1 MMRKR
6 KNAVLFMLIFIFGFL
21 ESPLFAKIQNPE
33 IDNLLKP
40 LDAEIAKRDYYQN
53 QKQNTIDSLKN
64 LLSECTTQTQKYEC
78 LKQLSDEYGSFVYDS
93 AWIYTRKM
101 YQMADSI
108 AIESYRIEAKLK
120 MSFVLISSG
129 LYTEAKSLLTTI
141 NVNECTEEQKLEYY
155 ANMTRLNF
163 DLRDYVKDEYFS
175 EYYEKEGVAMQ
186 DSVVK
191 YQKDPNQ
198 KDIVIGQK
206 EMRSGNA
213 DLAIGYF
220 EKALSNPEISDKDVA
235 LVTSCLGYLYSNKG
249 NDMEAVRMLVKASLC
264 DIKTV
269 TKETVAL
276 RNLANKLRN
285 YDELDRAN
293 DYIRIA
299 DEDAKFYNARQRM
312 AEIGNVYTDIQQ
324 ERMKLIEEQRN
335 NYIRFF
341 IVMFLLVIIAAVLL
355 VIIVKQYRKLNET
368 KDLIL
373 KNNQD
378 LQRTNNKLQESNKI
392 KEEYIGYF
400 FRMNSDFIQKQEN
413 LQKRVTKLLNNKDFE
428 KLKNIVSEDDLKE
441 QRADLYKNFDKM
453 FLKIFPTFV
462 EEYNALFAEKDRV
475 SLLAADALD
484 TDLRIFALIRL
495 GIKDNVDIAEFL
507 GFSVNT
513 IYTYKTR
520 IKNKS
525 IVDNDEFE
533 KKIMK
538 IKAV

>member
-1 MMRKR
+1 M
-6 KNAVLFMLIFIFGFL
+6 
-21 ESPLFAKIQNPE
+21 
-33 IDNLLKP
+33 
-40 LDAEIAKRDYYQN
+40 
-53 QKQNTIDSLKN
+53 
-64 LLSECTTQTQKYEC
+64 
-78 LKQLSDEYGSFVYDS
+78 
-93 AWIYTRKM
+93 
-101 YQMADSI
+101 
-108 AIESYRIEAKLK
+108 
-120 MSFVLISSG
+120 
-129 LYTEAKSLLTTI
+129 
-141 NVNECTEEQKLEYY
+141 
-155 ANMTRLNF
+155 
-163 DLRDYVKDEYFS
+163 
-175 EYYEKEGVAMQ
+175 
-186 DSVVK
+186 
-191 YQKDPNQ
+191 
-198 KDIVIGQK
+198 
-206 EMRSGNA
+206 
-213 DLAIGYF
+213 
-220 EKALSNPEISDKDVA
+220 
-235 LVTSCLGYLYSNKG
+235 
-249 NDMEAVRMLVKASLC
+249 
-264 DIKTV
+264 
-269 TKETVAL
+269 
-276 RNLANKLRN
+276 RN

-428 KLKNIVSEDDLKE
+428 KLKNVVSEDDLKE

>member
-141 NVNECTEEQKLEYY
+141 NVNECTEGQKLEYY

-249 NDMEAVRMLVKASLC
+249 NDMEAIRMLVKASLC

-428 KLKNIVSEDDLKE
+428 KLKNVVSEDDLKE

>member
-428 KLKNIVSEDDLKE
+428 KLKNVVSEDDLKE

>member
-6 KNAVLFMLIFIFGFL
+6 KNAVLFMLIFIFCFL

-64 LLSECTTQTQKYEC
+64 LLSECTNQTQKYEC

-341 IVMFLLVIIAAVLL
+341 IVMFLMVIIAAVLL

-400 FRMNSDFIQKQEN
+400 FRMNSDFIQKQEA

-428 KLKNIVSEDDLKE
+428 KLKNVVSEDDLKE

-475 SLLAADALD
+475 SLLAADTLD

>member
-64 LLSECTTQTQKYEC
+64 LLSECTTQTHKYEC

-400 FRMNSDFIQKQEN
+400 FRMNSDFIQKQET

-428 KLKNIVSEDDLKE
+428 KLKNVVSEDDLKE

>member
-93 AWIYTRKM
+93 AWVYTRKM

-108 AIESYRIEAKLK
+108 AIESYRVEAKLK

-428 KLKNIVSEDDLKE
+428 KLKNVVSEDDLKE

>member
-1 MMRKR
+1 
-6 KNAVLFMLIFIFGFL
+6 MLIFIFGFL

-428 KLKNIVSEDDLKE
+428 KLKNVVSEDDLKE